1 MRIMTEDAAAVLR
14 HGTDAILEVLDLLDG
29 YGLEVVDYGPIIEEL
44 NELTMWQ
51 SRLIVEGKVK

>member
-29 YGLEVVDYGPIIEEL
+29 YGLVVEDYGPITEEL
-44 NELTMWQ
+44 NEIARQ
-51 SRLIVEGKVK
+51 ASDEGATNE